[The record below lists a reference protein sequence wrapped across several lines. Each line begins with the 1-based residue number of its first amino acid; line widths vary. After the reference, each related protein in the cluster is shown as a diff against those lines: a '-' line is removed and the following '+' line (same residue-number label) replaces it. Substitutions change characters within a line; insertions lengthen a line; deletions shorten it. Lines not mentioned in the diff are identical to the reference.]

1 MKTVT
6 LRLDRYSRIIL
17 TIIAVALVLIALKP
31 LLPDELGATPQLLD
45 VNIAEVGGGY
55 VSYGTL
61 TVEVENTVGV
71 EVENQVDVNVT
82 NPSLDV
88 YDLNE

>member
-1 MKTVT
+1 MKTIT
-6 LRLDRYSRIIL
+6 LTLDPYSKVIL
-17 TIIAVALVLIALKP
+17 TVIAIGLVLIALKP

-45 VNIAEVGGGY
+45 VNIAGVGGGY

-71 EVENQVDVNVT
+71 EVGNEVNVNVT

-88 YDLNE
+88 YDWNE